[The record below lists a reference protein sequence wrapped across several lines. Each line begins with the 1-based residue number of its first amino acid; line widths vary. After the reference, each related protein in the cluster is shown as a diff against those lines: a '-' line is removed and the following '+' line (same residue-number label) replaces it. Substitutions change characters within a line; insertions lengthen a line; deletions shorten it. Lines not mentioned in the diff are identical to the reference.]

1 MAKKK
6 ETNEEPQDSVLDAI
20 KMLAKERGID
30 EEELIK
36 AVEDGIVTAYRREFS
51 GGIIETVEAEIDRE
65 TGEIYVYQL
74 KEVVDEVEDPTNEV
88 SLEEAQAADPD
99 VELGDSL
106 EYGLDVKDLG
116 RLAATAAKSAI
127 SQKVRSAEHK
137 RISEEFSGK
146 IGELTTGT
154 IVRKDARSVYV
165 DIGHAEAV
173 LPRNGQM
180 RGESYD
186 TNRTMKFLVLRVED
200 HNDRPSITIS
210 RTAPELVE
218 KLFEL
223 EIPEIKSGEVL
234 IKGITREPGSR
245 SKVAVYS
252 RDENIDA
259 KGSCVGPRGQRVQ
272 TIMNELAGEKI
283 DIIDWNEDPAL
294 FISEALQPAKAVRV
308 DIEITKK
315 EDGHVERY
323 AKVIVPDQQFNL
335 AIGRSGQNVRLAA
348 HLTGYKIDIKRE
360 SEDASEATRSVID
373 KFMVADSSEVEEA
386 AASEDQGEA

>member
-6 ETNEEPQDSVLDAI
+6 EVNEEPRDNVLDAI
-20 KMLAKERGID
+20 RMLARERGID

-88 SLEEAQAADPD
+88 SLEEAKAADPD

-127 SQKVRSAEHK
+127 SQKVRSAEYK
-137 RISEEFSGK
+137 RINDEYSGK
-146 IGELTTGT
+146 IGELASGT
-154 IVRKDARSVYV
+154 IVRKDAKNVYV

-180 RGESYD
+180 RGESYEP
-186 TNRTMKFLVLRVED
+186 NRTMKFLVLRVEE

-210 RTAPELVE
+210 RTDPKLVE

-223 EIPEIKSGEVL
+223 EIPEVKSGEVL
-234 IKGITREPGSR
+234 IKGVTREPGSR

-272 TIMNELAGEKI
+272 TIMNELGGEKI

-308 DIEITKK
+308 DIEITTK
-315 EDGHVERY
+315 EDGHQERY

-373 KFMVADSSEVEEA
+373 KFTVAGEEEGEEEA
-386 AASEDQGEA
+386 